1 VAPDLNSIDDL
12 ESAADQGSN
21 REAGVMSAETG
32 TGTSDAAPPSAEPAA
47 TEATAPV
54 SVPPAD
60 AAEAVPPEPGAP
72 GAAVPDG
79 ALVGEALLAAVA
91 LSVREIA
98 DATDRYHARA
108 EQREGVIDH
117 LRSELELLRQ
127 GERRGLLRPV
137 LADMCRLR
145 DDLLKQAATLPGDF
159 DAAKAAELLRSYAET
174 IELTLESNG
183 VVTYSPDSGDPFN
196 PRMHRRVSGEPTID
210 PALAGHIAA
219 IRRDGYLD
227 IEANSPIA
235 AADVTVFV
243 VTKGEQEQ

>member
-1 VAPDLNSIDDL
+1 VTPDLNSVDDL
-12 ESAADQGSN
+12 ESDADQEPNGQAPTGAAD
-21 REAGVMSAETG
+21 ATG
-32 TGTSDAAPPSAEPAA
+32 PDPGD
-47 TEATAPV
+47 
-54 SVPPAD
+54 
-60 AAEAVPPEPGAP
+60 PEPGDP
-72 GAAVPDG
+72 GPEVPDG
-79 ALVGEALLAAVA
+79 ALASEALLASVAVT
-91 LSVREIA
+91 VREIA
-98 DATDRYHARA
+98 DATDRYHTRA

-117 LRSELELLRQ
+117 LRSELESLRQ

-159 DAAKAAELLRSYAET
+159 DAAKASELLRSYAET
-174 IELTLESNG
+174 IELTLDSNG

-196 PRMHRRVSGEPTID
+196 PRMHRRVSGEPTTD
-210 PALAGHIAA
+210 PALAGQIAA